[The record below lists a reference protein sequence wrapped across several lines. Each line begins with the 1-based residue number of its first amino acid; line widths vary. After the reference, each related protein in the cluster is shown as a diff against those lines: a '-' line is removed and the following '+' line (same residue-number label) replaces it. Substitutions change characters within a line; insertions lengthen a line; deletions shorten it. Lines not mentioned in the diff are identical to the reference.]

1 MHGSYTTFAGIY
13 ESNYYTRALYSAL
26 GSYTRRYAILCTI
39 IADCQVLYHAQ
50 NLMSQM
56 YEVCMQYCTKMTVE
70 KKQNMIGKRSF
81 THDCRSIDERS

>member
-56 YEVCMQYCTKMTVE
+56 YEVCMQYCTKDDSRNE
-70 KKQNMIGKRSF
+70 AEYDWKKVIN
-81 THDCRSIDERS
+81 T